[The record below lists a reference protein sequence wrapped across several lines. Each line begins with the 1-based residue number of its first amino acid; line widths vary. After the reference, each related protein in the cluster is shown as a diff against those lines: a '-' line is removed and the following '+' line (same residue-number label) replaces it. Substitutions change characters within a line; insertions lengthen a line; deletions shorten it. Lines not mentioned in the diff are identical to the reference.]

1 MKENAGLAHLD
12 AGTLE
17 GLVFLE
23 LVGAS
28 LEDPGED
35 GSVVHPARHGYEVG
49 HEVEWEC
56 QIGESA
62 CAPESLLTAV
72 FIMCAETVIP
82 VPSSSG
88 LSFRSSKRC
97 QTSRKFPGHGCR

>member
-1 MKENAGLAHLD
+1 MKENAGLAHLG

-28 LEDPGED
+28 LEDPGKD

-62 CAPESLLTAV
+62 CEERESGFGNALVLA
-72 FIMCAETVIP
+72 
-82 VPSSSG
+82 
-88 LSFRSSKRC
+88 R
-97 QTSRKFPGHGCR
+97 HGI